1 MNFSEK
7 QFALIKFFL
16 QKLNFSEDE
25 VNKNDSFTRK
35 YLNYLAKSYIQFKN
49 IGTCDNSENLLP
61 YFKYT
66 FDGKIYKID
75 EFTLINYLQL
85 EIKIKESQDFIIHN
99 DINLNITSA
108 TDIANFTYCPVN
120 YSISKSFSTKKI
132 ESAEIGTEK
141 HSDSYINKLVK
152 KKEIYPT
159 ESYNNDF
166 DYNESDLN
174 YDENFI
180 ELKEFLKDY
189 EILYSGHN
197 ENVVKYFKNDK
208 GNFVGQPDF
217 ILKNIITNEIIV
229 IEEKYQFIPSI
240 PVIKDYSHNYYDG
253 TKAAEAKITYE
264 NIMESINWEGIN
276 EKRNKNYFYQNH
288 INQLK
293 SYLYGISEYPINKA
307 ILIYWKYEIK
317 ENLKIVTKCYYKI
330 IDKSQEVQDK
340 QELNN
345 IFKQIKKLNK
355 ESKTNYHTQNPLKC
369 ATCVNNFLCGHKT
382 GKFEY
387 FTIPY
392 KLDFIE
398 INNKVPFPDIL
409 KKTKDDVSPKRDS
422 TPEITWINGY
432 NDTDL
437 TEQVI

>member
-1 MNFSEK
+1 MNYSEK

-16 QKLNFSEDE
+16 LKLNFLEEEFSI
-25 VNKNDSFTRK
+25 NDSFTKK
-35 YLNYLAKSYIQFKN
+35 YLDNLNKTYTQFKN
-49 IGTCDNSENLLP
+49 IGNCTDEKSLMP
-61 YFKYT
+61 YFKYSY
-66 FDGKIYKID
+66 DGNIYRID

-85 EIKIKESQDFIIHN
+85 ELKIKESKDFIIQN
-99 DINLNITSA
+99 NVNLKITSA
-108 TDIANFTYCPVN
+108 TDIANYTYCPVS
-120 YSISKSFSTKKI
+120 YSISKSFTTKKI

-152 KKEIYPT
+152 EKSEYTGETK
-159 ESYNNDF
+159 NADF
-166 DYNESDLN
+166 EYNEFDLN

-180 ELKEFLKDY
+180 ELKELLKDY

-229 IEEKYQFIPSI
+229 VEEKYQFIPS
-240 PVIKDYSHNYYDG
+240 VIKDYSHNYYDS
-253 TKAAEAKITYE
+253 TKAAEAEITYE
-264 NIMESINWEGIN
+264 RIMKGIN
-276 EKRNKNYFYQNH
+276 EKRNKNYFYKNH
-288 INQLK
+288 INQVK
-293 SYLYGISEYPINKA
+293 SYLYGISEYPINNA

-317 ENLKIVTKCYYKI
+317 ENMKIVTKCYFKK
-330 IDKSQEVQDK
+330 IDKSQEKIDRD
-340 QELNN
+340 ELND
-345 IFKQIKKLNK
+345 IFKQIKKVNTDGK
-355 ESKTNYHTQNPLKC
+355 INFNFKNPLKC
-369 ATCVNNFLCGHKT
+369 AACVNNFLCGHKT

-392 KLDFIE
+392 KLEFIE

-409 KKTKDDVSPKRDS
+409 KKTKDDVSPKRDC

-432 NDTDL
+432 NGYNDTDL
-437 TEQVI
+437 AEQIF

>member
-1 MNFSEK
+1 MNYSEK

-16 QKLNFSEDE
+16 LKLNFLEEEFSI
-25 VNKNDSFTRK
+25 NDSFTKK
-35 YLNYLAKSYIQFKN
+35 YLDNLNKTYTQFKN
-49 IGTCDNSENLLP
+49 IGNCTDEKSLMP
-61 YFKYT
+61 YFKYSY
-66 FDGKIYKID
+66 DGNIYRID

-85 EIKIKESQDFIIHN
+85 ELKIKESKDFIIQN
-99 DINLNITSA
+99 NVNLKITSA
-108 TDIANFTYCPVN
+108 TDIANYTYCPVS
-120 YSISKSFSTKKI
+120 YSISKSFTTKKI

-152 KKEIYPT
+152 EKSEYTGETK
-159 ESYNNDF
+159 NADF
-166 DYNESDLN
+166 EYNEFDLN

-180 ELKEFLKDY
+180 ELKELLKDY

-229 IEEKYQFIPSI
+229 VEEKYQFIPS
-240 PVIKDYSHNYYDG
+240 VIKDYSHNYYDS
-253 TKAAEAKITYE
+253 TKAAEAEITYE
-264 NIMESINWEGIN
+264 RIMEGIN
-276 EKRNKNYFYQNH
+276 EKRNKNYFYKNH
-288 INQLK
+288 INQVK
-293 SYLYGISEYPINKA
+293 SYLYGISEYPINNA

-317 ENLKIVTKCYYKI
+317 ENMKIVTKCYFKK
-330 IDKSQEVQDK
+330 IDKSQEKIDRD
-340 QELNN
+340 ELND
-345 IFKQIKKLNK
+345 IFKQIKKVNTDGK
-355 ESKTNYHTQNPLKC
+355 INFNFKNPLKC
-369 ATCVNNFLCGHKT
+369 AACVNNFLCGHKT

-392 KLDFIE
+392 KLEFIE

-409 KKTKDDVSPKRDS
+409 KKTKDDVSPKRDC

-432 NDTDL
+432 NGYNDTDL
-437 TEQVI
+437 AEQVF

>member
-1 MNFSEK
+1 MKFTNK

-25 VNKNDSFTRK
+25 INKDNSFTSK
-35 YLNYLAKSYIQFKN
+35 YLKYLSKSYIHFKN

-66 FDGKIYKID
+66 FDGKIYKIN
-75 EFTLINYLQL
+75 EFTLIDYLQL
-85 EIKIKESQDFIIHN
+85 EIKIKERQDFTIHN

-108 TDIANFTYCPVN
+108 TDIANFTFCPVN

-141 HSDSYINKLVK
+141 HSDSYINMLIN
-152 KKEIYPT
+152 KKEVYPT
-159 ESYNNDF
+159 EIYNENF
-166 DYNESDLN
+166 DYKKYNLN

-180 ELKEFLKDY
+180 QLKELLKDN

-217 ILKNIITNEIIV
+217 ILKNILTNEIIV
-229 IEEKYQFIPSI
+229 VEEKYQYIPSI
-240 PVIKDYSHNYYDG
+240 IEDFSYDYYYYDR
-253 TKAAEAKITYE
+253 TKAAEAKITY
-264 NIMESINWEGIN
+264 NRIMKGIN

-307 ILIYWKYEIK
+307 ILVYWKYEII
-317 ENLKIVTKCYYKI
+317 ENFKIVTKCYFKI
-330 IDKSQEVQDK
+330 IDKSEEVKDK

-345 IFKQIKKLNK
+345 IFNQIKKLNK
-355 ESKTNYHTQNPLKC
+355 ESKANYHTQNPLKC
-369 ATCVNNFLCGHKT
+369 ASCVNNFLCGHKT

-409 KKTKDDVSPKRDS
+409 KKTKEDDSQKRDS
-422 TPEITWINGY
+422 SPEITWINNYDDSGLA
-432 NDTDL
+432 DL
-437 TEQVI
+437 F